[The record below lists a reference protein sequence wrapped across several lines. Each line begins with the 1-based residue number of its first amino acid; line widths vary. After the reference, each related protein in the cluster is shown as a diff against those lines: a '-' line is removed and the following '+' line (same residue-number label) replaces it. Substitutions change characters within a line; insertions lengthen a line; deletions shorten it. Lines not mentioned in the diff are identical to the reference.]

1 MISYYKT
8 HSTVSDLAF
17 ATQGSACFDMRA
29 FFLVDDEVSGYD
41 QYNTPI
47 RRLAKIEDE
56 MGRPYVTIASGDR
69 LLNPTGIVF
78 DIPEGYSIRLHPRSG
93 MALKQGLTLC
103 NAEGVIDSDYVEP
116 VYAAILNQSSRTQN
130 IYFGDRVCQA
140 EQRSAKH
147 INSFKVLPEKPAQ
160 KTDRDG
166 GFGSTGTK

>member
-1 MISYYKT
+1 
-8 HSTVSDLAF
+8 
-17 ATQGSACFDMRA
+17 MRA
-29 FFLVDDEVSGYD
+29 FFLADDELSGYD

-47 RRLAKIEDE
+47 RRKAGIEDE
-56 MGRPYVTIASGDR
+56 MGRPYVIIAPGDR
-69 LLNPTGIVF
+69 LLIPTGIIF

-93 MALKQGLTLC
+93 LALKRGLTLC

-116 VYAAILNQSSRTQN
+116 VYAAVLNQSGRTQN
-130 IYFGDRVCQA
+130 IYYGDRICQA

-147 INSFKVLPEKPAQ
+147 INRFEILSQRPAQ